1 MTLRDLSTECMGQ
14 SFISLGKGVEAGT
27 LVDSRLLLSVD
38 HEGREERAER
48 QVRGLYYQRKQ

>member
-1 MTLRDLSTECMGQ
+1 MYGTIIY
-14 SFISLGKGVEAGT
+14 FLGKGVEAGT
-27 LVDSRLLLSVD
+27 LIDPRLLLSVD